1 MSKFAYRLS
10 AISVIALALLSI
22 STLRSAALSN
32 AEPSSSITVVH
43 QPQVFP
49 PWTFSPIT
57 STVPV
62 TATFPNVRELGENG
76 EVFIEYTFNAV
87 QTYGLITGGT
97 LTPIYAIGQAA
108 PGGGTFTAQTQPEVY
123 VASPTLIY
131 FSASVNDGGD
141 DWRHYRWS
149 NGTLTRLTP
158 PSGEVY
164 HVLLNDAHGKFISA
178 RPLNAEDTE
187 YRITDGLAFSDP
199 ITLHKDNV
207 SDNPNTAQHLI
218 GITADGAFL
227 IRELIYSGTPNCG
240 RLLAAPD
247 RPDEQTA
254 TTRLF
259 WLGSRTGNIVTGSGT
274 STGCGG
280 NGINIE
286 TPVMNSAGDVLS
298 HEYAY
303 AIAPSGEAQSL
314 LHTLR
319 LYRGDGSGSSVVA
332 QGQQVGNVGPYFQL
346 QPKAVTRWRQPIFVA
361 SGTLLSNPPKL
372 YSGLNPATDTFDGD
386 FTQGFG
392 QDGTPLDLFNFS
404 ETGRVLVYTQLAT
417 NEFTYALGSASA
429 ETVIEWIDPAGGA
442 WSDADNWNPAQVPGQ
457 TDETLFKLDATYDIT
472 VSARTSGRSRIEDG
486 SVAFRNADLTLI
498 GPLSIGG
505 DGALTLPE
513 GTLDVGEIS
522 IGTLPPT
529 SSLALP
535 SRLYVSNQGT
545 QITGT
550 PAISI
555 GLAGPGETWLSDAQI
570 DSGPVVVGASYTG
583 TAIIGG
589 QHGKWFAGA
598 VAVGQNATGT
608 LTIEQGGFLRS
619 GGEVIIGNGTTL
631 QDRTAIVRVSN
642 DSAPA
647 PDYGNWLAIDTFSI
661 GNYQRGELYLSKGGQ
676 VNVFNNQSV
685 LQAGLRAH
693 PGPGFDAFISI
704 DGTDDTATITST
716 LSAFNDVL
724 LGMADGAAVGVT
736 VDRGGQF
743 IVDGA
748 DLLLGATAG
757 SEVSMTVS
765 GINTHNAP
773 ALLKVSAVAGTFTTG
788 YCAIGENGT
797 GRLLIH
803 SGGQVDCRS
812 IRIGG
817 QTGGTGYVSV
827 DGANGG
833 SWLYTEGGL
842 CVGGDLFT
850 LCGGVETGSHGTLE
864 LKNSAT
870 VSAGRGTLVGPG
882 GRIIGSGDLAVGV
895 LGLEITGGYV
905 DPGVTRLLPQRLAAP
920 SIQTIQ
926 PGVLNIGGNVAI
938 SPTSV
943 ITLDVIGKTPSL
955 YDRLIITGTA
965 NLGGQLVLNFGNG
978 FAPQQGDSFAF
989 MQAGAFAGS
998 FQTTTIAGL
1007 APGFTYTLSATG
1019 GAFNLVALND
1029 GVPTTSATRYVYL
1042 PLIRR

>member
-1 MSKFAYRLS
+1 MSKFVYRLS
-10 AISVIALALLSI
+10 AIIVVALAVLSI
-22 STLRSAALSN
+22 SALRSTALSSD
-32 AEPSSSITVVH
+32 EPSLSVTVSH
-43 QPQVFP
+43 QPQAFP

-62 TATFPNVRELGENG
+62 TATSPYVRELGENG
-76 EVFIEYTFNAV
+76 EVFIEYISNSV
-87 QTYGLITGGT
+87 QTYGLVTGGT
-97 LTPIYAIGQAA
+97 LTPIFAIGQAA
-108 PGGGTFTAQTQPEVY
+108 PGGGTFTTLTQTEVY

-131 FSASVNDGGD
+131 LSASVNDGGD

-149 NGTLTRLTP
+149 NGTLTRLIP

-164 HVLLNDAHGKFISA
+164 HVQLNDAHGKFVSA
-178 RPLNAEDTE
+178 RPINAEDTE

-199 ITLHKDNV
+199 ITLHKDGIN
-207 SDNPNTAQHLI
+207 DNPNTSQQLI

-227 IRELIYSGTPNCG
+227 IRELTYSGSIQCS
-240 RLLAAPD
+240 RAAAPD
-247 RPDEQTA
+247 QPNEQTS

-259 WLGSRTGNIVTGSGT
+259 WLGSRTGNIVTGSAT
-274 STGCGG
+274 SNGCGG
-280 NGINIE
+280 SGTNIE

-298 HEYAY
+298 REYSF
-303 AIAPSGEAQSL
+303 AINPSGVGVTL
-314 LHTLR
+314 LTTLR

-332 QGQQVGNVGPYFQL
+332 QGEQVNDVGPYFFL
-346 QPKAVTRWRQPIFVA
+346 QPKAVTRWRQPIFSANA
-361 SGTLLSNPPKL
+361 SAPSNPTQL
-372 YSGLNPATDTFDGD
+372 YSGPNPAVDAFDGD

-392 QDGTPLDLFNFS
+392 QDGTPLDLYNFS
-404 ETGRVLVYTQLAT
+404 ETGRVLVYAQLA
-417 NEFTYALGSASA
+417 NNDFTYALGSATA
-429 ETVIEWIDPAGGA
+429 ENVIEWIDPAGGA
-442 WSDADNWNPAQVPGQ
+442 WSDAANWNPAQVPGQ

-472 VSARTSGRSRIEDG
+472 VSTRTSGRSRIEDG
-486 SVAFRNADLTLI
+486 SVAFRSADLTLI

-513 GTLDVGEIS
+513 GTLNAGEIS

-555 GLAGPGETWLSDAQI
+555 GLAGPGETWLSDAEI
-570 DSGPVVVGASYTG
+570 NSGPLVVGASFTG

-589 QHGKWFAGA
+589 QHGKWYADA
-598 VAVGQNATGT
+598 VAVGHHATGT

-619 GGEVIIGNGTTL
+619 GGEVIIGNGATL

-647 PDYGNWLAIDTFSI
+647 PDYGNWLAVDTFSI
-661 GNYQRGELYLSKGGQ
+661 GNYQRGELYLSRGGQ
-676 VNVFNNQSV
+676 VNVFNDQSV

-724 LGMADGAAVGVT
+724 LGMADGAAVGVNIT
-736 VDRGGQF
+736 RGGQF

-748 DLLLGATAG
+748 DLFLGAAAG
-757 SEVSMTVS
+757 SEVTMTVA
-765 GINTHNAP
+765 GVNAHTVP
-773 ALLKVSAVAGTFTTG
+773 ALLRVTAVAGTFTTG
-788 YCAIGENGT
+788 HCAIGESGT
-797 GRLLIH
+797 ARLYIH
-803 SGGQVDCRS
+803 SGGQVDCRT

-817 QTGGTGYVSV
+817 QTGGAGYVSV

-833 SWLYTEGGL
+833 STLYTEGGL
-842 CVGGDLFT
+842 CIGGDLLG
-850 LCGGVETGSHGTLE
+850 LCGGVETGSRGTLE
-864 LKNSAT
+864 LRNNAS
-870 VSAGRGTLVGPG
+870 VSVGRGTLVGPG
-882 GRIIGSGDLAVGV
+882 GRVIGSGDLSVGL
-895 LGLEITGGYV
+895 LGFNVEDGGSI
-905 DPGVTRLLPQRLAAP
+905 DPGVTILGAQRAP
-920 SIQTIQ
+920 TALQAIQ
-926 PGVLNIGGNVAI
+926 PGVLNIGGHVAI
-938 SPTSV
+938 SPTAV
-943 ITLDVIGKTPSL
+943 ITLDVIGNTSSL

-965 NLGGQLVLNFGNG
+965 NLGGKLVLNFSNG

-1019 GAFNLVALND
+1019 GTFNLVALND
-1029 GVPTTSATRYVYL
+1029 GVPTTTSTRYVYL